1 MSLKSHQ
8 GSPDTHT
15 LRATEP
21 HNVRGKSSKISSI
34 FLLTALY
41 AKLRAHFQWHLYK
54 CGAPFSHPYPHCGK
68 SDLNGVFKLLQKQK
82 PDTPNMFL
90 SRAESWCYSIKH
102 LIPLGNNGPE
112 PSPQHC
118 IGPRARAFQ
127 VLNTGIWHKKNSN
140 FWLLNYKLHHYACAR
155 WKERTNLGHPGNFD
169 AGVSSPPSVW
179 LCSFNNILVMKG
191 FCLIYI

>member
-112 PSPQHC
+112 PRPQHC

-127 VLNTGIWHKKNSN
+127 VLNTGIWHKKIVIS
-140 FWLLNYKLHHYACAR
+140 
-155 WKERTNLGHPGNFD
+155 G
-169 AGVSSPPSVW
+169 
-179 LCSFNNILVMKG
+179 
-191 FCLIYI
+191 CLIISCIIMHVHDGRRGQT